1 MKCKPYTP
9 SILSLLHSM
18 PKTNSWLPRLYC
30 QPEASLAMFKRVLAD
45 KDLATGDV
53 DLAGTYETNGD
64 ASATHTEPFAALTS
78 TAIVTRVTA
87 TASLVMSAETMV
99 QVKYF

>member
-18 PKTNSWLPRLYC
+18 PKTNSWLSRLYC
-30 QPEASLAMFKRVLAD
+30 QPEASLATFKRVLAN
-45 KDLATGDV
+45 KDFATGDA

-64 ASATHTEPFAALTS
+64 GPATHTEPFAALTS
-78 TAIVTRVTA
+78 TSIATRLTA